1 MKKPAS
7 QSPGR
12 DELIAAQEQLKAINQ
27 QLAESNRQLRS
38 AEEAL
43 HRSREQYKTMFE
55 GTINAI
61 AVYEA
66 VDDGNDFI
74 LRNFNPSAERIE
86 RVKKEDLLGR
96 SVLEVLPSV
105 REFGL
110 FDVLQRVWKSGKPEY
125 YSETIH
131 KDGRIT
137 GWREDYVYKLPS
149 GEIVVIYE
157 DITEHRRA
165 EEMRAEEHNLLRSL
179 IDNMP
184 DLIYIKDKR
193 SRFVIANTA
202 VTSFMGAATP
212 DELVGKTDFDFYPEQ
227 QATAFYED
235 EQNIILLQQPIV
247 NKEESFP
254 DKQGGPKWL
263 LTTKVPWTDS
273 HGNIVGIMGI
283 GRDITELKLT
293 KEALRAAN
301 QQLEAVNQQLRADE
315 QQLRAANQQLRA
327 GEQQLSA
334 ANQQLQ
340 AANEQ
345 LRASEQQLKAT
356 NQQLEAANQQLHAG
370 EQQLRAANQQLRAG
384 EEELR
389 RLNHDLQKRV
399 RELDCLYGLSRLDEN
414 RRTSLEQIFKKLVDM
429 VPTAWEYPAAAVARI
444 VFENV
449 EFKTDNFKQTPWMQ
463 SADIKMNK
471 HKAGVIEVYYLEE
484 KPEVDEGPFFV
495 EERSLL
501 EALAERLGDI
511 AERKRAEEK
520 LFVYQAQLKSLA
532 SELTLTEERERRRI
546 ATELHDRIGQL
557 LVISKVKLGAL
568 REFEQSDEFTGAVNE
583 ICDSL
588 DQSIQNTRSLT
599 FDLSSPILYELGFE
613 AAVAEWLDE
622 QIREKHGIE
631 TEFIDDGQPKPLDDD
646 ISVLLFRDVRE
657 LLINVVKHAQADKVK
672 VAVRRIDNEIYVSVE
687 DDGVGFNISEITSIA
702 TKTRGFGLFSIR
714 ERLEQLGGRLEIDSK
729 PGCGTRVTVIA
740 PLKQGNVDDNKR

>member
-1 MKKPAS
+1 MKKPAGK
-7 QSPGR
+7 PAGR
-12 DELIAAQEQLKAINQ
+12 DELNAAQEQLKAINR
-27 QLAESNRQLRS
+27 QLEESNRQLKA

-43 HRSREQYKTMFE
+43 RRSREQYKTMFE

-66 VDDGNDFI
+66 VNEGNDFI

-96 SVLEVLPSV
+96 SVLEILPSV

-110 FDVLQRVWKSGKPEY
+110 FDVLQRVWRSGKPEY

-131 KDGRIT
+131 RGGRIT
-137 GWREDYVYKLPS
+137 GWREDYVYKLPA

-157 DITEHRRA
+157 DITDRRRA

-184 DLIYIKDKR
+184 DLIYIKDKK
-193 SRFVIANTA
+193 SRFVIANAA
-202 VTSFMGAATP
+202 VTRFMGAAVP
-212 DELVGKTDFDFYPEQ
+212 EELIGKTDFDFYPEQ
-227 QATAFYED
+227 QAAGFYED
-235 EQNIILLQQPIV
+235 EQNVIRLGQPLV
-247 NKEESFP
+247 NKEEPFT
-254 DKQGGPKWL
+254 DKEGGQKWL
-263 LTTKVPWTDS
+263 LTTKVPWRDS
-273 HGNIVGIMGI
+273 HGNIVGIMGV

-327 GEQQLSA
+327 SEQQLAA
-334 ANQQLQ
+334 ANQQLS

-356 NQQLEAANQQLHAG
+356 NQQFEAANQQLRAS
-370 EQQLRAANQQLRAG
+370 EQQLIAANQQLRAG
-384 EEELR
+384 DEELR

-414 RRTSLEQIFKKLVDM
+414 RRISLEQIFKKLVDI
-429 VPTAWEYPAAAVARI
+429 VPLAWEYPEAAVARI
-444 VFENV
+444 VFEGV
-449 EFKTDNFKQTPWMQ
+449 EFKADNFKQTPWVQ

-471 HKAGVIEVYYLEE
+471 HKAGVIEIYYLEE

-495 EERSLL
+495 EERNLL
-501 EALAERLGDI
+501 DALAERLGGI
-511 AERKRAEEK
+511 AERKKAEEK
-520 LFVYQAQLKSLA
+520 LFAYQVQLKSLA
-532 SELTLTEERERRRI
+532 SELTLTEECERRRI
-546 ATELHDRIGQL
+546 ATELHDRISQL
-557 LVISKVKLGAL
+557 LVISKVKLESL
-568 REFEQSDEFTGAVNE
+568 RELVQPKEVAGAMDE
-583 ICDSL
+583 IRDSL
-588 DQSIQNTRSLT
+588 AQTIQNTRSLT

-622 QIREKHGIE
+622 HIREKHGIE
-631 TEFIDDGQPKPLDDD
+631 TEFVDDGQPKPLDDD
-646 ISVLLFRDVRE
+646 ISVLLFRDIRE
-657 LLINVVKHAQADKVK
+657 LLINVVKHAQAQKVK
-672 VAVRRIDNEIYVSVE
+672 VVVRRVDDEICINVE
-687 DDGVGFNISEITSIA
+687 DDGVGFNVSEITSIA
-702 TKTRGFGLFSIR
+702 TKKRGFGLFSIR

-729 PGCGTRVTVIA
+729 PGSGTRVTVIA
-740 PLKQGNVDDNKR
+740 PLKQNKFDDNKR